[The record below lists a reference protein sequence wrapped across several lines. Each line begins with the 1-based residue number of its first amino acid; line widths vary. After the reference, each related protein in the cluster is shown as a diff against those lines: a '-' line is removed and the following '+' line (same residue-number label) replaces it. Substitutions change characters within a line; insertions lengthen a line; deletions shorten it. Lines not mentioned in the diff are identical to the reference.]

1 MRKNLPVDEEIHI
14 SIVEHLN
21 KIELQGGGRPSI
33 TSWIKSAIAEKIT
46 RELTEIEERK
56 NV

>member
-21 KIELQGGGRPSI
+21 KIELQGGDRPSI
-33 TSWIKSAIAEKIT
+33 TSWVKSAIAEKIT

>member
-14 SIVEHLN
+14 SIVEHLK

-33 TSWIKSAIAEKIT
+33 TSWVKSAIAEKIT